1 MICKNCDQEFSG
13 NFCNNCGQ
21 KSSTDRISY
30 NYLTNEIL
38 STVFQVNHGIFFSIK
53 ELSIRPG
60 HSVREFLNGKRKKHY
75 KPIAFVLLTSALYVL
90 ITLIIDEKTFLGDAF
105 SGAARSLNENNL
117 EKSITANILNW
128 LSNNFGYSSLLL
140 LPFFSLAS
148 YISFINQKYNFFEH
162 LILNCYITGQQTL
175 IYLAFAII
183 FFILKID
190 GYYTKAVPS
199 LVATLFVFWTFYQ
212 FFETKKTFSKILLT
226 IITYI
231 LYVSSAMLISMIFG
245 FIEIIIIRG

>member
-21 KSSTDRISY
+21 KSSTDRINY
-30 NYLTNEIL
+30 NYLINEIL
-38 STVFQVNHGIFFSIK
+38 NTVFQVNHGILFSIK

-60 HSVREFLNGKRKKHY
+60 YSIREFLNGKRKKHF
-75 KPIAFVLLTSALYVL
+75 KPIAFILLTSTLYVL
-90 ITLIIDEKTFLGDAF
+90 TTFLIDEKTFLGNAF
-105 SGAARSLNENNL
+105 SGATRALSDNNL

-128 LSNNFGYSSLLL
+128 LSNNFGYSSLFL
-140 LPFFSLAS
+140 LPFFSFAS

-175 IYLAFAII
+175 IYLAFEII

-190 GYYTKAVPS
+190 GYYTQAVPFFI
-199 LVATLFVFWTFYQ
+199 AILFVFWTFNQ
-212 FFETKKTFSKILLT
+212 FFETKKTFSKILFT
-226 IITYI
+226 SITYI
-231 LYVSSAMLISMIFG
+231 LYVIGTTFFFLIFG
-245 FIEIIIIRG
+245 IIEIIIRE